1 MRPGTIAVAIAT
13 GAALAGCGLHNPGTV
28 KAPPPAR
35 LTVPVAPA
43 RLTTP
48 PAAVA
53 GQRDPVVRVA
63 VDFAL
68 TQATW
73 SPDTYVAQQ
82 AHLATLSTGQALTD
96 LTPRPG
102 QPPAAVAA
110 RLAAAGSSSQA
121 TLIGTD
127 GPTPGHQVVVAYK
140 ATATG
145 LGRSTGH
152 PDYAIAHVTLI
163 PHGHGWLV
171 SGFAIQP

>member
-1 MRPGTIAVAIAT
+1 MRPRTIAAAIAA
-13 GAALAGCGLHNPGTV
+13 GVALAGCGLHNPDTV
-28 KAPPPAR
+28 KTPPPAR
-35 LTVPVAPA
+35 LTVPVPPA

-48 PAAVA
+48 PAVLA
-53 GQRDPVVRVA
+53 GQRDPLVRVA
-63 VDFAL
+63 VDYAL

-82 AHLATLSTGQALTD
+82 AHLATLSTGQALAD
-96 LTPRPG
+96 LTPRAG

-127 GPTPGHQVVVAYK
+127 GPTPSHEVVVAYK
-140 ATATG
+140 ASATG
-145 LGRSTGH
+145 IGRSTGH
-152 PDYAIAHVTLI
+152 PDYAIAHVTLT
-163 PHGHGWLV
+163 PHAHGWLV